1 MAAASPAESLQDEAS
16 CPICLD
22 YFIDPVITKC
32 GHNFCRSCILQSW
45 EGREANFPCPQCR
58 KTSQYANLRPNRQLA
73 NMTEIA
79 KTFCQLSMRQQ
90 QENVCEKHQEKLK
103 LFCEEDKKPICVVC
117 DRSRDHKSH
126 TVIPIAEAVQ
136 EYKEKLK
143 IFVEPMRRQLG
154 DVLEFKSNEEKKAEK
169 LKRETQIKRQ
179 KIETDFEELQQFLT
193 EEKRIL
199 LSRLEGEE
207 RKVLQRIGENVTRLE
222 EQSSAIRLLVS
233 EIEEKSRQPA
243 AELLK
248 DVKDTLSRCEKIKF
262 PEPEAVSTDLK
273 MDSQLNYIQQ
283 LKKLVTEFRGSR
295 QELLPSA
302 VEVLPSESVSATTK
316 PGATEADPAL
326 KETKPAAA
334 TDPAPVGGD
343 PPCSLLERTLG
354 SAPGVLE
361 PAPTLGPAEVGH
373 DLGQLIAQI
382 TENMKQTQALLGK
395 LDGAPGRSEP
405 RPERLPDPSPP
416 W

>member
-283 LKKLVTEFRGSR
+283 LKKLVTEFRESSQNSPPNLPGLPRTEPVVQSLNQMQQADSVPETQPLAPSLNPAWMSHQAQLEGGFQGLAWPATSAR
-295 QELLPSA
+295 NQEVPGLLPR
-302 VEVLPSESVSATTK
+302 PSQAQTAAAKSQPSATQW
-316 PGATEADPAL
+316 APA
-326 KETKPAAA
+326 
-334 TDPAPVGGD
+334 GD
-343 PPCSLLERTLG
+343 PPAAI
-354 SAPGVLE
+354 SA
-361 PAPTLGPAEVGH
+361 
-373 DLGQLIAQI
+373 QQ
-382 TENMKQTQALLGK
+382 
-395 LDGAPGRSEP
+395 
-405 RPERLPDPSPP
+405 
-416 W
+416 